1 MAQINKSLLKHEIL
15 QYENLKKITKDKTVP
30 SFGKYMNNKYHF
42 TDDELSNELDFQKAY
57 TIIRSRHV
65 KE

>member
-1 MAQINKSLLKHEIL
+1 MALINKNLLKHEIL
-15 QYENLKKITKDKTVP
+15 HYENLKKIAKDKTLP
-30 SFGKYMNNKYHF
+30 SFGKYMNNKYCF
-42 TDDELSNELDFQKAY
+42 NDNELLNESDFQKAY

>member
-1 MAQINKSLLKHEIL
+1 LY
-15 QYENLKKITKDKTVP
+15 YENLKKITKDSVP

-42 TDDELSNELDFQKAY
+42 SDDELSNELDFQKAY

>member
-15 QYENLKKITKDKTVP
+15 HYENLKKKKKNSVP

-42 TDDELSNELDFQKAY
+42 SDDELSNELDFQKAY